1 MALSAAYNS
10 QQMGGAPIPSLMNYP
25 VLTGVTIYEGS
36 IVVITSA
43 GYAKPG
49 VAETGDVCVGTALQT
64 VTNAGSSGSVTIQVA
79 QGVFSHDVNG
89 TAVTIADIG
98 TLCYVYNDSTVTKS
112 SSGATIAGSIYGL
125 ANAAGTQA
133 FVYMGIAPA
142 VDGTS
147 LSALT
152 STVSQFKTNLV
163 VPVTVPCVLSTA
175 ASAAIVGR
183 LLPRMS
189 GTILALDGCVIVPV
203 TTTSKLATISP
214 LISGV
219 AVTGGLLALT
229 STNCATLGARV
240 TGSAIGTGAN
250 TFTAAQEIT
259 LAASTVT
266 AFVEGQVL
274 LELFLQS
281 A

>member
-1 MALSAAYNS
+1 MALSAARNTP
-10 QQMGGAPIPSLMNYP
+10 QMGLGIPQLMSYP

-36 IVVITSA
+36 IVVITAA

-49 VAETGDVCVGTALQT
+49 VAETGDVAVGVATET
-64 VTNAGSSGSVTIQVA
+64 ITNAGGSGSVSVNVA
-79 QGVFSHDVNG
+79 QGVFAFDVNG
-89 TAVTIADIG
+89 SAVTIANLGD
-98 TLCYVYNDSTVTKS
+98 LCYVYDDATITLS
-112 SSGATIAGSIYGL
+112 SSGATIAGTIYGL
-125 ANAAGTQA
+125 QGTQA
-133 FVYMGIAPA
+133 YVYFGLAPA
-142 VDGTS
+142 IDGTS
-147 LSALT
+147 LSALNA
-152 STVSQFKTNLV
+152 SVSEFKSNLV
-163 VPVTVPCVLSTA
+163 VPVTIPCVLSTA

-183 LLPRMS
+183 ILPRMS
-189 GTILALDGCVIVPV
+189 GTILALDAQVIAPV
-203 TTTSKLATISP
+203 TTTAKLATISP

-240 TGSAIGTGAN
+240 TGSAITGTN

-266 AFVEGQVL
+266 AFTEGQVL
-274 LELFLQS
+274 LEMFLQS